1 MRRSAVVLLMIL
13 AVGAAPGV
21 NGPTDDSGAAAD
33 LAAESLRADFNNDG
47 FADLA
52 VGTPYE
58 DAGSIEDAG
67 TVNVLYSGAG
77 GLTGSGS
84 QTLTQNTSGVGS
96 TAEAFDSFGG
106 ALATGDFD
114 HDGFVDLAVGAPGE
128 DIGSA
133 FGAGAVNVLYGGAAG
148 LTGSG
153 SQTFT
158 QNTSGV
164 GGTAEAFDGV
174 GFSLAAA
181 DFDHDGFADLAVGA
195 PFEAIDR
202 TVQAGAVNVLYGGA
216 AGLTGFGSQTFTQNT
231 SGVGSTAEA
240 RPARQSRTTRPG
252 RLARSPVRHRYRPAR
267 RCHV

>member
-96 TAEAFDSFGG
+96 TAEA
-106 ALATGDFD
+106 
-114 HDGFVDLAVGAPGE
+114 
-128 DIGSA
+128 
-133 FGAGAVNVLYGGAAG
+133 
-148 LTGSG
+148 
-153 SQTFT
+153 
-158 QNTSGV
+158 
-164 GGTAEAFDGV
+164 
-174 GFSLAAA
+174 
-181 DFDHDGFADLAVGA
+181 
-195 PFEAIDR
+195 
-202 TVQAGAVNVLYGGA
+202 
-216 AGLTGFGSQTFTQNT
+216 
-231 SGVGSTAEA
+231 